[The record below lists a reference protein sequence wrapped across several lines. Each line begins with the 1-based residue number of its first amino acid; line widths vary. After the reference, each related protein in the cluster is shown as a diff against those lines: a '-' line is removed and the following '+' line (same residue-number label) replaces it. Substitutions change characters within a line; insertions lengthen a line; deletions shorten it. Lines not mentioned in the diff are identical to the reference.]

1 MSFVI
6 RNSKYLVIL
15 FIIYLALAPTQ
26 IVETGVMR
34 FFPTFVLL
42 IVLFCGIMSFS
53 YGKTARMGTI
63 IACFCIYISIC
74 ALIHPSVEGRKLI
87 TLLKSTYWCWIYFIA
102 VLIFSHKAIK
112 TKILDTV
119 VILATIVFSF
129 SFFSNHVVR
138 FVNFELV
145 GDNAIFYPLL
155 MFPWIASMSNPIKR
169 WIMVVLVALCA
180 LTALKRSAI
189 IILIGATALVFYS
202 DFLFRKRLLQSKVV
216 FTALLVIMGL
226 FTIFQYKADSITN
239 VSQRFD
245 LIKDDGGSGRDII
258 YMDVYN
264 RYVNGTV
271 FNQILGRGFDSVSGS
286 DKTMSLSAH
295 NDFLEVLY
303 DFGIIGF
310 IFYLL
315 IHLSLVKWI
324 LRLYRARNQ
333 LLFPVLVSYV
343 CFIIMSMVSHLILYP
358 TYFGLLIAFWAYA
371 ECKVHELCIQNKCY

>member
-1 MSFVI
+1 
-6 RNSKYLVIL
+6 
-15 FIIYLALAPTQ
+15 
-26 IVETGVMR
+26 
-34 FFPTFVLL
+34 
-42 IVLFCGIMSFS
+42 
-53 YGKTARMGTI
+53 
-63 IACFCIYISIC
+63 
-74 ALIHPSVEGRKLI
+74 
-87 TLLKSTYWCWIYFIA
+87 
-102 VLIFSHKAIK
+102 
-112 TKILDTV
+112 
-119 VILATIVFSF
+119 
-129 SFFSNHVVR
+129 
-138 FVNFELV
+138 
-145 GDNAIFYPLL
+145 
-155 MFPWIASMSNPIKR
+155 
-169 WIMVVLVALCA
+169 MVVLVALCA